1 MIPKLRRSFRLSG
14 HVTSIWLEREFWE
27 ALDVIAEANKVP
39 LRALM
44 SEVDALRCQ
53 SPEPTSMASTLR
65 VLCLNYYRQRVEQL
79 GQSNERN

>member
-44 SEVDALRCQ
+44 SEVDTLRCQ
-53 SPEPTSMASTLR
+53 SPDPTSMASTLR
-65 VLCLNYYRQRVEQL
+65 VLCLDYYRQRAEAK
-79 GQSNERN
+79 STPN